1 MRRVLFF
8 YHTGNRFPELKRLVF
23 RETEFSIKNMMEE
36 RKMKKKALAVLLT
49 ATMVMSLT
57 ACGSSADTKATTET
71 ATEETETG
79 SGADAVTINFSFDQG
94 VGEPT
99 QQIVDEFNASQSE
112 VYVNTVILPQD
123 ADAVHDDFV
132 NKLASEDT
140 SVDVMALDV
149 TYVSE
154 FAAADWLLDLG
165 EYFDGTTTDQYLE
178 GTIVGATYDNKL
190 VAFPWFTNASALF
203 YRTDVLE
210 ELGVTEIPTTYEGW
224 EALAEQAQGVN
235 GVEYLASFQGAQG
248 ESMVCNWVEYLWNFG
263 GDVLS
268 TDGTP
273 TVNSEENI
281 AATQKMVDWASN
293 YAPEGVTTYTE
304 TESEQVFLAGK
315 SLLIRDW
322 SGFWSS
328 ANAEGSEVAGK
339 VGVTMLPVETEGG
352 NAHSCLGGLDLVVN
366 KYIDDAHKEAAIKF
380 ITYMTSYDT
389 EKEMTLIAAQ
399 PPVLKAVYE
408 DVEILEK
415 IPFYADFYDV
425 IQGGKSRPLSPSYSK
440 LSDAIQ
446 RNIHEALTG
455 EATVEEALNA
465 LQEEAEGLQ

>member
-1 MRRVLFF
+1 MKRKVLAA
-8 YHTGNRFPELKRLVF
+8 
-23 RETEFSIKNMMEE
+23 I
-36 RKMKKKALAVLLT
+36 LT

-57 ACGSSADTKATTET
+57 ACGSKAETTTET
-71 ATEETETG
+71 TAETTTGTTAETG
-79 SGADAVTINFSFDQG
+79 DAVTINFSFDQG

-99 QQIVDEFNASQSE
+99 QKIVDEFNSSQNE
-112 VYVNTVILPQD
+112 VFVNTVILPQD

-149 TYVSE
+149 TYVAE
-154 FAAADWLLDLG
+154 FASADWLLDLG
-165 EYFDGTTTDQYLE
+165 DYFDSATTDQYLE
-178 GTIVGATYDNKL
+178 GTIAGATYNGKL

-210 ELGVTEIPTTYEGW
+210 QLGVTEVPTTYEGW
-224 EALAEQAQGVN
+224 EALAEKAKGVN
-235 GVEYLASFQGAQG
+235 GVEYLSSFQAAHG

-263 GDVLS
+263 GDVL
-268 TDGTP
+268 TEDGTP
-273 TVNSEENI
+273 KINSEENI
-281 AATQKMVDWASN
+281 AATQKMVDWAN
-293 YAPEGVTTYTE
+293 EYAPEGVTTYTE
-304 TESEQVFLAGK
+304 TESEQVFLAAK

-322 SGFWSS
+322 SGFWST
-328 ANAEGSEVAGK
+328 ANAEGSDVAGK
-339 VGVTMLPVETEGG
+339 VGVTTLPVGADG
-352 NAHSCLGGLDLVVN
+352 ADPHSCLGGLDLVVN
-366 KYIDDAHKEAAIKF
+366 KYIDDAHKDAAIKF

-399 PPVLKAVYE
+399 PPVLKAVYQDE
-408 DVEILEK
+408 DILEK

-455 EATVEEALNA
+455 EVTVEDALNA
-465 LQEEAEGLQ
+465 LQTEAEGLQ

>member
-1 MRRVLFF
+1 
-8 YHTGNRFPELKRLVF
+8 
-23 RETEFSIKNMMEE
+23 
-36 RKMKKKALAVLLT
+36 MKKKLLAALLT

-57 ACGSSADTKATTET
+57 ACGGSSATTDTTASADTADS
-71 ATEETETG
+71 ATEAAATEA
-79 SGADAVTINFSFDQG
+79 SGDAVTINFSFDQG

-99 QQIVDEFNASQSE
+99 QKIVDEFNASQDE
-112 VYVNTVILPQD
+112 VYVNCVILPQD
-123 ADAVHDDFV
+123 AGAVHDDFV

-149 TYVSE
+149 TYVAE
-154 FAAADWLLDLG
+154 FASADWLLDLG
-165 EYFDGTTTDQYLE
+165 DYFDATTTDQYLA
-178 GTIVGATYDNKL
+178 GTIEGATYNGKL

-210 ELGVTEIPTTYEGW
+210 ELGVTEVPSTYEGW
-224 EALAEQAQGVN
+224 EALAEEAKGVN
-235 GVEYLASFQGAQG
+235 GVEYLASFQAAQG
-248 ESMVCNWVEYLWNFG
+248 ESMVCDWVEFLWNHG
-263 GDVLS
+263 GEVLKA
-268 TDGTP
+268 DGTP
-273 TVNSEENI
+273 DINSAANI
-281 AATQKMVDWASN
+281 AATQKMVDWAQN
-293 YAPEGVTTYTE
+293 FAPEGVTTYTE

-315 SLLIRDW
+315 SLIIRDW

-328 ANAEGSEVAGK
+328 ANAEGSEVAGN
-339 VGVTMLPVETEGG
+339 VGVTTLPIGEGGTEG
-352 NAHSCLGGLDLVVN
+352 HSCLGGLDLVVN

-408 DVEILEK
+408 DADILEQ

-425 IQGGKSRPLSPSYSK
+425 IQGGKGRPLSPSYSK

-446 RNIHEALTG
+446 RNVHQALTG
-455 EATVEEALNA
+455 EATVEDALNTLQDEAKA
-465 LQEEAEGLQ
+465 LQ